1 MDSKRLR
8 EKTMIRKNSLL
19 VTFHSQ
25 PPKIAWLKL
34 LVNTEL
40 LLMLS
45 YHTMIKAN
53 LRDLLSSSSQPIKKH
68 KLLLML
74 STVKILKAET

>member
-8 EKTMIRKNSLL
+8 EKTMIRKNSSL

-25 PPKIAWLKL
+25 PPKIAWRKL
-34 LVNTEL
+34 SVNTEL